1 MFQSGRTVVVNPGS
15 DFEIHFTLRLALPDQ
30 LFRRYPDEVAVPI
43 VGTPVESVPMVPK
56 IKRCLFF
63 G

>member
-1 MFQSGRTVVVNPGS
+1 MVNPGS